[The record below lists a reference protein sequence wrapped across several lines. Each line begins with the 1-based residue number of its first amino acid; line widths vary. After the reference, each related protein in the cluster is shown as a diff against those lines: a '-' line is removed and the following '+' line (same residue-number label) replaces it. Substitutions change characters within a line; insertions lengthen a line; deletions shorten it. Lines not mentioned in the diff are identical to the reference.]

1 MKHRLLTVA
10 ALLCLF
16 ALPLGCAPQEDTP
29 TATTITADTTTK
41 RTASIT
47 TTTAEEALSSTEE
60 MTTTT
65 QQDRVTT
72 TTTTTKKT
80 KTTRTY
86 QTITR
91 KTTVRTT
98 TVATTATSTV
108 KPTTATT
115 KPSTSVSSTSTS
127 SSTKPR
133 TDGNT
138 ETTVKAT
145 AATTTKTTAKTTDTT
160 AATTTTTTTKSTTS
174 SRETVTSRSSTEA
187 TTTTKKP
194 IASFYPVTP
203 SAPIAESSQR
213 IHNNAVSRGK
223 IASEVVRVTEFDPEW
238 AFMHHPAGIV
248 YFKGK
253 FYAAFSRGETGEDF
267 PGQHM
272 AISSSEDFYNWTE
285 PEVLVK
291 AEQGTYGQRC
301 IIPCGLYVAGD
312 KMIAYYYD
320 ADYDEKWFNKN
331 GVFNPAAAGG
341 RKDTIY
347 QIITTDGVNWTRQRI
362 SSTKAVGGL
371 RQMSTGRWGSACGV
385 WFHHTDSA
393 IPDPNNGNTWK
404 WYVMPEEMRAASE
417 KRNGARLTESSWY
430 ESADGVIHLMIR
442 SDKGYQWNA
451 ESYDGGVSFTEFYP
465 TRVSS
470 DNTQFNFMNLK
481 DGRALGIGTPNED
494 GDIWGMWPLNL
505 YVSEDGYNF
514 DTVYTLRDEKYTLKQ
529 QGYSKGGQYAYMK
542 MLEHDGYL
550 YVFYSRMK
558 EVMELTRVKVSDIK
572 Y

>member
-1 MKHRLLTVA
+1 MKRRLLTAV
-10 ALLCLF
+10 ALLCLISVAF
-16 ALPLGCAPQEDTP
+16 GCTPED
-29 TATTITADTTTK
+29 
-41 RTASIT
+41 
-47 TTTAEEALSSTEE
+47 
-60 MTTTT
+60 
-65 QQDRVTT
+65 
-72 TTTTTKKT
+72 
-80 KTTRTY
+80 
-86 QTITR
+86 
-91 KTTVRTT
+91 
-98 TVATTATSTV
+98 
-108 KPTTATT
+108 
-115 KPSTSVSSTSTS
+115 KPS
-127 SSTKPR
+127 
-133 TDGNT
+133 
-138 ETTVKAT
+138 
-145 AATTTKTTAKTTDTT
+145 
-160 AATTTTTTTKSTTS
+160 AATTTTPEVTT
-174 SRETVTSRSSTEA
+174 TEA
-187 TTTTKKP
+187 TTTTEEASSSSAEVVTTTVTQQTTTAKTAQTYRTLETTHTTTTASEKP
-194 IASFYPVTP
+194 RTTTTVTTPTTVAASTVTTTSSRRTVSTQSRTTTEATTTTSATHKTYIGKVTYPITP
-203 SAPIAESSQR
+203 TMSIAESSQR

-223 IASEVVRVTEFDPEW
+223 IASEVVRVTEYDPEW
-238 AFMHHPAGIV
+238 AFTHHPAGIV

-253 FYAAFSRGETGEDF
+253 FYTAFSRGESGEDF

-347 QIITTDGVNWTRQRI
+347 QIITTDGVNWKRQRI

-558 EVMELTRVKVSDIK
+558 EVMEVTRVKVSDIK
-572 Y
+572 